1 MNAPVQ
7 NRLQFDAA
15 TAVPTPD
22 EPLMLDLEVWEGPLH
37 VLLELAKAQKVDLR
51 AISVT
56 RLADQFLA
64 FVREAKGRRFA
75 LAADYLVMAAWLT
88 YLKSRLLLP
97 KPEAVAAAEEPAE
110 DVAQRLAL
118 RLLKLDAVR
127 RAAAAL
133 EARPMLRRDVFP
145 RGDPQA
151 AVILSHDILEGD
163 LHGLMSAYVGQ
174 RRRVAESGYRPPVVH
189 AWRLDDAREHL
200 RHVLPGLSTWTALD
214 AVAPEAEADGPVR
227 ASMVAS
233 TLSAG
238 LEFVKDGAL
247 DMRQSAPFA
256 DVYLRARAA

>member
-7 NRLQFDAA
+7 HHLRFEGALEL
-15 TAVPTPD
+15 PKPD
-22 EPLMLDLEVWEGPLH
+22 EPLMLDLDVWEGPLH
-37 VLLELAKAQKVDLR
+37 VLLELAKAQKVDLT

-64 FVREAKGRRFA
+64 FVRGAKGRRFA

-97 KPEAVAAAEEPAE
+97 KPEAVPIAEEPAE
-110 DVAQRLAL
+110 EVARALAR

-145 RGDPQA
+145 RGDPEA
-151 AVILSHDILEGD
+151 AVLVSHDVLEGD
-163 LHGLMSAYVGQ
+163 VHDLMKAYVTQ
-174 RRRVAESGYRPPVVH
+174 RGRRTDSGYRPPVAR
-189 AWRLDDAREHL
+189 AWRLDDARDHL
-200 RHVLPGLSTWTALD
+200 RRALPRLAAWTTLD
-214 AVAPEAEADGPVR
+214 SVAPDPRIDGPLR
-227 ASMVAS
+227 ASVMAS

-238 LEFVKDGAL
+238 LEFVKSGEL

-256 DVYLRARAA
+256 DLYLRARAA